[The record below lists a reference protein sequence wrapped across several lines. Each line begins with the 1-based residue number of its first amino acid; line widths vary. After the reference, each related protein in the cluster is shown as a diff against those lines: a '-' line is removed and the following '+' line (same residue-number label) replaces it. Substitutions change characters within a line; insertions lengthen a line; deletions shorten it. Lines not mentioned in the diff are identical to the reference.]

1 MRAIM
6 WKFVK
11 LLIGLA
17 ILAAPIVYVLLVAG
31 LIGVPLVG
39 GFVYQ
44 PPQADHVVTASAPL
58 DSESLQS
65 LTFSESMLT
74 ASLRLGLDSEAGQW
88 FEAGESQVAVIDGH
102 GVELFLPLANN
113 AQRSALTIVTRL
125 DLADGALTPVVTSF
139 HLGRLPVSPKLMN
152 AIVESSLKSA
162 LASFNAEL
170 AKVARIEAV
179 AYQDGNVVVT
189 GTLTASPSAP

>member
-74 ASLRLGLDSEAGQW
+74 ASLRLGLDGEAGQW

>member
-1 MRAIM
+1 MVR
-6 WKFVK
+6 
-11 LLIGLA
+11 
-17 ILAAPIVYVLLVAG
+17 
-31 LIGVPLVG
+31 
-39 GFVYQ
+39 
-44 PPQADHVVTASAPL
+44 S
-58 DSESLQS
+58 
-65 LTFSESMLT
+65 
-74 ASLRLGLDSEAGQW
+74 
-88 FEAGESQVAVIDGH
+88 GESQVAVIDGH

-189 GTLTASPSAP
+189 GTLTASPLRHNLIHACFSFIA